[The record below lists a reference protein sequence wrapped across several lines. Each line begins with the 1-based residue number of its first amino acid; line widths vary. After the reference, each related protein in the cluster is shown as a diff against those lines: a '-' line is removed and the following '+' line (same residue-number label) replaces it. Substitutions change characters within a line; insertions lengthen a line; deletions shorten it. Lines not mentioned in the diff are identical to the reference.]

1 MNNTIQFHSDLQR
14 LIEILP
20 SKVTS
25 RLNSD
30 EMNDVIEIVLDLG
43 RLPEIRHHKGKID
56 CIECEP
62 ITDEDIKHITSHL
75 QEFTSDNRSGIPG
88 TLHRISAIRNR
99 QGKIVGLTCRVGR
112 VVTGTI
118 ACIKDYVMTGK
129 SILFL
134 GKPGVGKTTK
144 LREISRLVADE
155 LGKRVVIVDTSNEIA
170 GDGDTPHPAI
180 GKARRMQV
188 SQPEFQKDIMI
199 EAVENHTPE
208 VIVVDEIGTEAEAQ
222 AARTIAERG
231 VMLIATAHGQ
241 SLENLIKNPAL
252 SDLVGGIQSVTLGD
266 DEAKRRGSQ
275 KTVLEREK
283 QPTFD
288 IVIEIIDR
296 NTLAIYKDTAE
307 AVDYILRGWPIR
319 PEIRKVDQT
328 YDKKPITTVGEK
340 VDIKLPE
347 KPVEAPVIEEK
358 IEDVPE
364 YHQHHN
370 APAEDSLKFSFN
382 RKDYVNENK
391 KFKKIYLYAV
401 SRNIVEKIIERLD
414 LNVEITR
421 NIDDAD
427 IVIAHKNFA
436 KSGAKILST
445 ANDYRLQVFFIKT
458 NSMAQIQKVMKE
470 ALDIRESDHA
480 LKGYCDDAE
489 RALDEAKAAINKIL
503 NGSEDIELQPQNQ
516 HIRKLQ
522 HELVEQH
529 NLNSQ
534 SIGEGE
540 ERHLRIVGGKDFK
553 KLG

>member
-1 MNNTIQFHSDLQR
+1 MSNLQFQNDLDR

-20 SKVTS
+20 DKV
-25 RLNSD
+25 RKHINYGQM
-30 EMNDVIEIVLDLG
+30 EDVIEIVLDIGRTPEVRHAGGRIEYLG
-43 RLPEIRHHKGKID
+43 TE
-56 CIECEP
+56 
-62 ITDEDIKHITSHL
+62 TVNDEDISYITSRI

-99 QGKIVGLTCRVGR
+99 QGKVIGLTCRIGR

-118 ACIKDYVMTGK
+118 ACIKDICMMNK

-134 GKPGVGKTTK
+134 GRPGVGKTTK

-155 LGKRVVIVDTSNEIA
+155 LGKRVVVVDTSNEIA

-180 GKARRMQV
+180 GHARRMQV
-188 SQPEFQKDIMI
+188 TQPEFQKDIMI

-231 VMLIATAHGQ
+231 VMLIATAHGN
-241 SLENLIKNPAL
+241 SLESLIKNPTL

-266 DEAKRRGSQ
+266 DEARRRASQ

-288 IVIEIIDR
+288 IVIEILDR
-296 NTLAIYKDTAE
+296 NTLAVYKDTAE

-319 PEIRKVDQT
+319 PEIRKVDKT
-328 YDKKPITTVGEK
+328 YE
-340 VDIKLPE
+340 E
-347 KPVEAPVIEEK
+347 QNAAPKQEEK
-358 IEDVPE
+358 HEPTISEQINKLEKKIQPS
-364 YHQHHN
+364 
-370 APAEDSLKFSFN
+370 DSLNFTFS
-382 RKDYVNENK
+382 RQKYVEEVK
-391 KFKKIYLYAV
+391 GFKKIYLYAV
-401 SRNIVEKIIERLD
+401 SRSIVEKVIERLD
-414 LNVEITR
+414 LKAEITR
-421 NIDDAD
+421 NLDDAD

-436 KSGAKILST
+436 KGGAKILST
-445 ANDYRLQVFFIKT
+445 ANDYRIQVFYIKT
-458 NSMAQIQKVMKE
+458 NSMAQIQKVLKDALQITE
-470 ALDIRESDHA
+470 ASETLQ
-480 LKGYCDDAE
+480 GYYDDAE

-503 NGSEDIELQPQNQ
+503 AGAENVELQPQSH

-529 NLNSQ
+529 NLISK
-534 SIGEGE
+534 SVGEGA
-540 ERHLRIVGGKDFK
+540 ERHLRIVGGKDFEEK
-553 KLG
+553 TG

>member
-1 MNNTIQFHSDLQR
+1 MGNLQFHNDLDR
-14 LIEILP
+14 LLEILP
-20 SKVTS
+20 AKVRQQITY
-25 RLNSD
+25 
-30 EMNDVIEIVLDLG
+30 EQMEDVIEIVLDIG
-43 RLPEIRHHKGKID
+43 RTPEIRHANGKIEYIGSD
-56 CIECEP
+56 FV
-62 ITDEDIKHITSHL
+62 TEDDINFITSNI

-99 QGKIVGLTCRVGR
+99 QGKVIGLTCRIGR

-118 ACIKDYVMTGK
+118 ACIKDFCMMGK

-134 GKPGVGKTTK
+134 GRPGVGKTTK

-155 LGKRVVIVDTSNEIA
+155 LGKRVVVVDTSNEIA

-180 GKARRMQV
+180 GHARRMQV
-188 SQPEFQKDIMI
+188 RQPEFQKDIMI

-231 VMLIATAHGQ
+231 VMLIATAHGT
-241 SLENLIKNPAL
+241 SLESLIKNPTL

-266 DEAKRRGSQ
+266 DEARRRASQ

-288 IVIEIIDR
+288 IVIEILDR
-296 NTLAIYKDTAE
+296 NTLAVYKDTSE

-319 PEIRKVDQT
+319 PEIRKVDKIYEAEVQEPKQT
-328 YDKKPITTVGEK
+328 VLPAQEHSSFTEIKEGIHKLEDKVLKEPT
-340 VDIKLPE
+340 
-347 KPVEAPVIEEK
+347 
-358 IEDVPE
+358 
-364 YHQHHN
+364 
-370 APAEDSLKFSFN
+370 DSLKFSFS
-382 RKDYVNENK
+382 RQQYVKENK

-401 SRNIVEKIIERLD
+401 SRTIVEKIIERLD
-414 LNVEITR
+414 LNAEITR

-436 KSGAKILST
+436 KGGARILST
-445 ANDYRLQVFFIKT
+445 ANDYRLQIFYIKT
-458 NSMAQIQKVMKE
+458 NSMAQIQKVLKE
-470 ALDIRESDHA
+470 ALDITETSET
-480 LKGYCDDAE
+480 LFGYYDDAE
-489 RALDEAKAAINKIL
+489 RAWDEAIAAINKIL
-503 NGSEDIELQPQNQ
+503 AGAEHVELTPQNQ

-529 NLNSQ
+529 NMTSK
-534 SIGEGE
+534 SVGEGSQ
-540 ERHLRIVGGKDFK
+540 RHLKIIGGTDYDKKIV
-553 KLG
+553 